1 MTSHKAVELT
11 DVHKGF
17 GPKQV
22 LKGVDLTIEQGE
34 SVVVIGG
41 SGSGKSVMMKTILGL
56 MRPDA
61 GSIKV
66 NGTETTGL
74 NEAQQHALNQQFG
87 MLFQNGALFDS
98 LKIWENVA
106 FSARQNRNCT
116 EAEGRDIALS
126 ALMRVG
132 LGAEL
137 MDRSPAELSG
147 GMHKRVGLAR
157 AIADHPDII
166 FFDEPTTGLDPIMT
180 DVINQLI
187 RECVQDLGA
196 ATLTITHDMSSVR
209 AIADKVAFL
218 YQGKIIWQGSQAEM
232 LDSEDPYLSQ
242 FMQGL
247 AEGPIFVEGSD

>member
-1 MTSHKAVELT
+1 MTAQKAVELT
-11 DVHKGF
+11 NVHKGF
-17 GPKQV
+17 GPKKV
-22 LKGVDLTIEQGE
+22 LKGVDLTIEQGQ

-74 NEAQQHALNQQFG
+74 KESQQHQMNKQFG

-106 FSARQNRNCT
+106 FSARQNRNCP
-116 EAEGRDIALS
+116 EAEGREIALS
-126 ALMRVG
+126 ALERVG

-157 AIADHPDII
+157 AIADQPDII

-187 RECVQDLGA
+187 RECAQDLGA

-218 YQGKIIWQGSQAEM
+218 YQGTIIWQGSQEDM
-232 LDSEDPYLSQ
+232 QGNQDPYLTQ

-247 AEGPIFVEGSD
+247 AEGPIFVEGSN